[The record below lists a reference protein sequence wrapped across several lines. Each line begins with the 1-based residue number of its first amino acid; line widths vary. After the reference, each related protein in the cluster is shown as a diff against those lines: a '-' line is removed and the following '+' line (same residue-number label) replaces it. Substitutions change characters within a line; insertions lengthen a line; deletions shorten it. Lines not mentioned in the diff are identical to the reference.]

1 MRVLVVEDEAR
12 LAKQL
17 VTAIGA
23 AGYAVDCAPDG
34 ARADFL
40 GQTERYDA
48 VILDLGLPKVDG
60 LTLLRR
66 WRDAGLTMPVLVLTA
81 RGSWHEK
88 VHGIDGGADDYVAK
102 PFRMEEVLARLRAL
116 IRRSSGQVAVEL
128 RCGPIALDPRAA
140 RVSVSGAP
148 VRLTSHEFRVLSYLM
163 HHRGKVV
170 SQTELSEH
178 IYAEAS
184 DRDSNTVE
192 VFIARLRRK
201 VGSAAIETVRGLGY
215 RMDCDRAS

>member
-1 MRVLVVEDEAR
+1 MLVVEDETRIAR
-12 LAKQL
+12 QLAAA
-17 VTAIGA
+17 VSE
-23 AGYAVDCAPDG
+23 AGYAVDCASDG

-48 VILDLGLPKVDG
+48 VILDLGLPKIDG
-60 LTLLRR
+60 VTLLRR
-66 WRDAGLTMPVLVLTA
+66 WREAGLTMPVLVLTA

-116 IRRSSGQVAVEL
+116 IRRSSGQVGAEL
-128 RCGPIALDPRAA
+128 RCGAIALDPRSAK
-140 RVSVSGAP
+140 VTVQGAP

-178 IYAEAS
+178 IYAEAA

-192 VFIARLRRK
+192 VFVARLRRK
-201 VGSAAIETVRGLGY
+201 IGAGAIETVRGLGY
-215 RMDCDRAS
+215 RMDCDRAP

>member
-1 MRVLVVEDEAR
+1 MRVLIVEDEAR
-12 LAKQL
+12 LATQL
-17 VTAIGA
+17 AEALRA
-23 AGYAVDCAPDG
+23 AGFAVDTAADG

-40 GQTERYDA
+40 ARTEQYDA
-48 VILDLGLPKVDG
+48 AVLDLGLPQIDG
-60 LTLLRR
+60 LTVLRG
-66 WRDAGLTMPVLVLTA
+66 WRDSGLPLPVLVLTA

-116 IRRSSGQVAVEL
+116 IRRASGQVAAEL
-128 RCGPIALDPRAA
+128 RCGAIALDPRAA
-140 RVSVSGAP
+140 RVSVNGVP

-170 SQTELSEH
+170 SQTELSDH
-178 IYAEAS
+178 IYAEAA

-201 VGSAAIETVRGLGY
+201 VGAVAIETVRGLGY
-215 RMDCDRAS
+215 RMNCERTS